1 MCQHECNASRAGE
14 VGGQRRERHL
24 EGGPCSSA
32 PWEGLCCNHWHL
44 HNFRNSHRQQKKK
57 PQPFQA
63 GIEEMGSRSGL
74 RAVSNRLLSR
84 AGFSSAHFLLTKTEL
99 KPTHDSAPHG
109 AQCSTPTP
117 TEPSPYR
124 SWLQTNPLRT
134 AAVPEHQQMN
144 HPPIHTAS
152 EAL

>member
-1 MCQHECNASRAGE
+1 MSAMHPGQERLEDSAGNSISRGGRAAQPHGKGSVATIGISTTSE
-14 VGGQRRERHL
+14 VVTD
-24 EGGPCSSA
+24 
-32 PWEGLCCNHWHL
+32 N
-44 HNFRNSHRQQKKK
+44 KKK
-57 PQPFQA
+57 TQPFQA

-84 AGFSSAHFLLTKTEL
+84 AGFSSAHFLLTKIEL